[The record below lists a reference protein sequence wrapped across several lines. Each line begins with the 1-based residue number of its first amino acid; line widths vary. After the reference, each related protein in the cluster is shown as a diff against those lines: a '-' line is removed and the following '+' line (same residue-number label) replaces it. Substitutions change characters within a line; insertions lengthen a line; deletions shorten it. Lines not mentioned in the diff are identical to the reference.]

1 MPNRELFALNEIPIS
16 AAGATLSWS
25 VRNGEHWLIRGD
37 VNSGRHELLQL
48 LTGKTF
54 LYEDRVVH
62 YLSGVPRNGF
72 HSLHAHLTSLSFRGM
87 IADHRQYYYQQRYNS
102 TETEDVVLLRD
113 LLPVGDPHE
122 KEMLIRLFGLRHV
135 LDEPVIMLSSGEYR
149 KASIIRV
156 ILDHPRL
163 LVLDEPYAGLDTA
176 GIRQMDD
183 LLDYISA
190 SGTTVI
196 LLSNT
201 GHIPGMITHVLSME
215 NHGIRFMGAAREYHE
230 RTVASGNIH
239 LPFSHIPENADRV
252 FADAVVLEDVTVKY
266 GNRVILDHICWNIA
280 AGEKWL
286 LSGRNGAGK
295 SMLLSLIYADNPQG
309 YANRVYLFDRRR
321 GTGESIWEIKERIG
335 YFSSEMFL
343 YYDKMKSTTSA
354 AFRYLSANPY
364 NRKTVSEK
372 DLVFYRELLG
382 YFDLEDYDQKP
393 LHSVPWEAQ
402 RLFMLMNVFL
412 GNASLIILDEPYHGL
427 DEGTIAKLNALVN
440 AFCATRTLVFV
451 SHNPEEIPDIITQN
465 FHLEDGRGR
474 IRDMPPNVGTSTKLG
489 KEREEI

>member
-1 MPNRELFALNEIPIS
+1 MSNRELFALNEIPLS
-16 AAGATLSWS
+16 AAGAALTWS
-25 VRNGEHWLIRGD
+25 VREGEHWLIRGD
-37 VNSGRHELLQL
+37 VNSGKHELLQL

-62 YLSGVPRNGF
+62 YLSGTPRNGF

-102 TETEDVVLLRD
+102 TETDDVVLLRD
-113 LLPVGDPHE
+113 LLPAGDPRE

-176 GIRQMDD
+176 GITQMDD

-201 GHIPGMITHVLSME
+201 GHIPGMITHMLSLE
-215 NHGIRFMGAAREYHE
+215 NHGIRDLGAAREYHE
-230 RTVASGNIH
+230 RPVASGNIK
-239 LPFSHIPENADRV
+239 LPFSHIPENGDRT

-295 SMLLSLIYADNPQG
+295 SMLLSLIYADNPQA
-309 YANRVYLFDRRR
+309 YANRVHLFGRRR
-321 GTGESIWEIKERIG
+321 GTGESIWEVKERIG
-335 YFSSEMFL
+335 YFSPELFMYF
-343 YYDKMKSTTSA
+343 DKTKTTTAA

-364 NRKTVSEK
+364 NKKTVTEN
-372 DLVFYRELLG
+372 DRLFFREAMD
-382 YFDLEDYDQKP
+382 YFGVNDFADKI
-393 LHSVPWEAQ
+393 LHSVPWEVQ
-402 RLFMLMNVFL
+402 RIFLLMNVFL
-412 GNASLIILDEPYHGL
+412 GNAPLIILDEPYHGL
-427 DEGTIAKLNALVN
+427 DEDTIAKFNHLILK
-440 AFCATRTLVFV
+440 FCASRTLIFV
-451 SHNPEEIPDIITQN
+451 SHNRVEIPSVVSRE
-465 FHLEDGRGR
+465 FHLENGRGSA
-474 IRDMPPNVGTSTKLG
+474 GTV
-489 KEREEI
+489 